1 MRPSCRKTVWPHLLE
16 QAQAEVTATLRALPR
31 ELRDQARVLPV
42 LYAAGPSAALLA
54 DGWDPDLLGL
64 FVGDPYAHAGHSPY
78 PVQIHLFLEN
88 LWEEAGWDET
98 TYREEVRKTYL
109 HELGHYLGL
118 DENELDQRGLQ

>member
-1 MRPSCRKTVWPHLLE
+1 MRPSCRKTLWPRLLE

-31 ELRDQARVLPV
+31 ELRDQARVVPV
-42 LYAAGPSAALLA
+42 LCEAGPSAALLA
-54 DGWDPDLLGL
+54 DGWEPDLLGL
-64 FVGDPYAHAGHSPY
+64 FVGDPYAHAGHSPS

-118 DENELDQRGLQ
+118 DEDELDQRGLQ